1 MSRLQ
6 FAGKTAVI
14 TGAASGIGAALA
26 KALAAKGCNLA
37 LADIDADGLE
47 AVASDLR
54 SNTLRIT
61 TSVVDVGDEQ
71 AINDFANE
79 VRHKH
84 GEAHLLFNNAGVAL
98 GGRFDQVSSEQ
109 FDWLVNIN
117 LNGVVRMTRAFLPLI
132 QEQSEGHITNISSIF
147 GVIAPEGQTAYSA
160 AKFGVRGFTMALR
173 HELMGSPIGVTT
185 IHPGGI
191 ATNIAKRAP
200 RGAGVSDA
208 DYQAAQKVADTALVM
223 PPAQA
228 AAIILKGVEHRKP
241 RVFVG
246 RDAHIIHWLERLLPT
261 RYWSLIKRRL
271 KPDELENSE
280 TRQT

>member
-1 MSRLQ
+1 MSRLC

-47 AVASDLR
+47 NVASELR

-61 TSVVDVGDEQ
+61 TSVFDVGDER
-71 AINDFANE
+71 AINDFASE
-79 VRHKH
+79 VRQTH

-98 GGRFDQVSSEQ
+98 GGRFDQISPEQ
-109 FDWLVNIN
+109 FDWLLNIN
-117 LNGVVRMTRAFLPLI
+117 LHGVVRMTRAFLPLI

-173 HELMGSPIGVTT
+173 HELMGSSTGVTT

-200 RGAGVSDA
+200 RGADVTDA
-208 DYQAAQKVADTALVM
+208 EYEAARKVADTALVM
-223 PPAQA
+223 PPSEA
-228 AAIILKGVEHRKP
+228 AAIILRGVERRKS

-246 RDAHIIHWLERLLPT
+246 RDAHALHWIERLLPT
-261 RYWSLIKRRL
+261 RYWSIIKRRL
-271 KPDELENSE
+271 KATDSTNGES
-280 TRQT
+280 RQV

>member
-1 MSRLQ
+1 MSRLG

-47 AVASDLR
+47 KLASELR

-61 TSVVDVGDEQ
+61 TSIVDVGDEQ
-71 AINDFANE
+71 AINDFASE
-79 VRHKH
+79 VRQTH

-98 GGRFDQVSSEQ
+98 GGRFDQVSPEQ
-109 FDWLVNIN
+109 FDWLLNIN
-117 LNGVVRMTRAFLPLI
+117 LHGVVRMTRAFLPLI
-132 QEQSEGHITNISSIF
+132 QEQAEGHITNISSIF

-173 HELMGSPIGVTT
+173 HELMDSPIGVTT

-191 ATNIAKRAP
+191 ATNIAKSAP
-200 RGAGVSDA
+200 RGAGVTDA
-208 DYQAAQKVADTALVM
+208 DYDAAQKVADTALIM
-223 PPAQA
+223 PPSKA
-228 AAIILKGVEHRKP
+228 AAIILRGVERRKP

-246 RDAHIIHWLERLLPT
+246 RDAHTIHWIERLLPT
-261 RYWSLIKRRL
+261 RYWSIIKRRL
-271 KPDELENSE
+271 TAAE
-280 TRQT
+280 